1 MRFRVTIKRAGT
13 KDEVRTMEAESRFAI
28 YHTVTNEGGIVS
40 AIDEIHGF
48 SLPSS
53 WNLKLTSGVKQREI
67 ITLSKNLAAMLVA
80 GLSLARGLS
89 ILERQSRNRNLK
101 EVVHA
106 ISVAVA
112 QGSTFHESLAV
123 HPRVFSKLYTAMI
136 KAGEESGGLSNAL
149 TVLASQMEQS
159 DELTRKVKG
168 AMIYPAIVVTAIV
181 IVAILMLMFVVPTLS
196 ATFASLG
203 ADLPFAT
210 KVIVALSSGV
220 TNHVFIVFG
229 VLTLLIIGGI
239 SFLRS
244 MLGKS
249 LILKGALLL
258 PVIGELVR
266 ETFAARAARTLASL
280 LTSGVPVLQALSI
293 TSEVVGA
300 PLFARVLDESAER
313 VKKGDPLSSAFIEHP
328 KLYPIMMSDMI
339 AVGEETGKLSEMLE
353 QVAAFYEGDVSQKT
367 KDLSTII
374 EPILMLFIGGMV
386 GVFAVAMVAPI
397 YSLSSS
403 I

>member
-1 MRFRVTIKRAGT
+1 
-13 KDEVRTMEAESRFAI
+13 
-28 YHTVTNEGGIVS
+28 
-40 AIDEIHGF
+40 
-48 SLPSS
+48 
-53 WNLKLTSGVKQREI
+53 
-67 ITLSKNLAAMLVA
+67 
-80 GLSLARGLS
+80 
-89 ILERQSRNRNLK
+89 
-101 EVVHA
+101 
-106 ISVAVA
+106 VAVA